1 VSSSAASLS
10 AGLTAEFTAEDQE
23 QLRILSIFHFVI
35 AGLLALFGS
44 VPVIHMVIGLSL
56 LFSDQNIWAMDGGP
70 PMALIG
76 VMFTVIPAL
85 LIGLAWTTA
94 ILIVRA
100 GFRLRQQRSHTFCLV
115 MASVS
120 CCFAPLGTV
129 LGVFTILVLSRPGV
143 RRRFSDSDDLAA
155 LF

>member
-1 VSSSAASLS
+1 MSSSAVSRS
-10 AGLTAEFTAEDQE
+10 AEPTAEFTAEDQE
-23 QLRILSIFHFVI
+23 QLHILSIFHFVI

-44 VPVIHMVIGLSL
+44 FPIIHLVIGLSV
-56 LFSDQNIWAMDGGP
+56 LFGDQSFWSTDGGP

-76 VMFTVIPAL
+76 VMFTLIPAL
-85 LIGLAWTTA
+85 FIGLAWTTA

-115 MASVS
+115 MAAIA
-120 CCFAPLGTV
+120 CCFVPLGTV

-143 RRRFSDSDDLAA
+143 RRRFSKGD
-155 LF
+155 